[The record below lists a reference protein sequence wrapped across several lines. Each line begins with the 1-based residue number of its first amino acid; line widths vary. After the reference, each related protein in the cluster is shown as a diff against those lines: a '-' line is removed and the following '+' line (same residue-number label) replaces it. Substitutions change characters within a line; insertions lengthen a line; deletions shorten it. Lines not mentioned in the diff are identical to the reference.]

1 MSEAQF
7 IRYEGVERGV
17 ARVVLARPDKRNAQ
31 NKAMLYE
38 MNDAL
43 DRACQD
49 DECKV
54 IVIAADG
61 PDFSSGH
68 DLKDREPLTQTP
80 VGTWGGFRQPGIEG
94 HWSYEEEVYL
104 GFCWRWRNI
113 PKPTMVQVQ
122 GRVIAGGLMLV
133 WPFDLVI
140 ASEDARFSDP
150 VVAFGVN
157 GVEYFAHPWEVGVR
171 KAKEML
177 FTGEAITAEEAKS
190 LGMVNHV
197 VPGDELES
205 FTMAMAEHIAKQP
218 MVGLK
223 LAKQSVNQM
232 QDAQGLWPALQA
244 AMSLQHMGHA
254 HERLIHQRA
263 IEPKGE
269 PAIREQAKK
278 EQPNEF

>member
-1 MSEAQF
+1 MSDAQF

-68 DLKDREPLTQTP
+68 DLKDREPLTQMP

-104 GFCWRWRNI
+104 GFCWRCLLYTSPSPR
-113 PKPTMVQVQ
+113 
-122 GRVIAGGLMLV
+122 
-133 WPFDLVI
+133 D
-140 ASEDARFSDP
+140 
-150 VVAFGVN
+150 
-157 GVEYFAHPWEVGVR
+157 
-171 KAKEML
+171 
-177 FTGEAITAEEAKS
+177 
-190 LGMVNHV
+190 
-197 VPGDELES
+197 
-205 FTMAMAEHIAKQP
+205 
-218 MVGLK
+218 
-223 LAKQSVNQM
+223 
-232 QDAQGLWPALQA
+232 
-244 AMSLQHMGHA
+244 
-254 HERLIHQRA
+254 
-263 IEPKGE
+263 
-269 PAIREQAKK
+269 
-278 EQPNEF
+278 

>member
-1 MSEAQF
+1 MSDAQF

-197 VPGDELES
+197 VPG
-205 FTMAMAEHIAKQP
+205 HIAKQP

-269 PAIREQAKK
+269 AAIREQAKK
-278 EQPNEF
+278 EQPNDF